1 MSTEMTQKGEIFQ
14 RTVMIQKKSR
24 RYPILFL
31 QPVLKSMVWGGERL
45 KTDFGYDSLENNL
58 GECWGISAHPNGD
71 CPVFNVEYSGKT
83 LSQLWQ
89 EEPGFFGKY
98 HSPQFPLLTKII
110 DAKKDLSIQV
120 HPNDAYARERENGS
134 LGKMECWY
142 VVDCPGDAEL
152 VVGHHAASKEELRQ
166 MVDQGK
172 WNKLLR
178 RIPISP
184 GDFIQ
189 INPGTIHAITG
200 GCLIVETQ
208 QNSDI
213 TYRLYDY
220 GRKVDGKPRE
230 LHIEQSLDVIQ
241 VPSLSVADSVQ
252 HTQDQPENYWESL
265 VDCQYYQVYKL
276 ELAGS
281 LIFTHN
287 ETFFNVTVVE
297 GEGSIDGIPVE
308 KGEHFIIPANYG
320 KVKVEGYMTLLAS
333 DAKDA

>member
-1 MSTEMTQKGEIFQ
+1 MGGK
-14 RTVMIQKKSR
+14 MIQNEGVIQRKVTIERKKG

-45 KTDFGYDSLENNL
+45 KADFGYDTLGSNL

-71 CPVFNVEYSGKT
+71 CQILNVEYSGMT
-83 LSQLWQ
+83 LFRLWQ
-89 EEPGFFGKY
+89 EEPDFFGKY
-98 HSPQFPLLTKII
+98 HSSRFPLLTKII
-110 DAKKDLSIQV
+110 DAEKDLSIQV
-120 HPNDAYARERENGS
+120 HPDDAYAKEREHGS

-142 VVDCPGDAEL
+142 VVDCPPGAEL
-152 VVGHHAASKEELRQ
+152 VVGHQATSKKELEQ
-166 MVDQGK
+166 MVGQGK
-172 WNKLLR
+172 WKELLR
-178 RIPISP
+178 RVPIAP

-220 GRKVDGKPRE
+220 DRKVDGKPRE
-230 LHIEQSLDVIQ
+230 LHIRQSLDVIR
-241 VPSLSVADSVQ
+241 VPSPSVDDSVL
-252 HTQDQPENYWESL
+252 HTQDQPKNYWKSL
-265 VDCQYYQVYKL
+265 VDCEYYQVYKL

-281 LIFTHN
+281 LSFTHN

-297 GEGSIDGIPVE
+297 GDGTVDGIPVE
-308 KGEHFIIPANYG
+308 KGEHFIIPAHYG
-320 KVKVEGYMTLLAS
+320 KVRVEGDMTLLAS

>member
-1 MSTEMTQKGEIFQ
+1 MGAKMMQNGDVIQ
-14 RTVMIQKKSR
+14 RTLTIEKKKG
-24 RYPILFL
+24 YPILFL

-45 KTDFGYDSLENNL
+45 RTDFGYDTLESHL

-71 CPVFNVEYSGKT
+71 CQILNVEYSGKT
-83 LSQLWQ
+83 LSRMWQ
-89 EEPGFFGKY
+89 EEPGFFGKF
-98 HSPQFPLLTKII
+98 HSSRFPLLTKII

-120 HPNDAYARERENGS
+120 HPDDVYAGEREYGS

-142 VVDCPGDAEL
+142 VVDCPAKAEL
-152 VVGHHAASKEELRQ
+152 VVGHEAASKEELEQ
-166 MVDQGK
+166 MVQQGK
-172 WNKLLR
+172 WKELLR
-178 RIPISP
+178 RVPIAP

-189 INPGTIHAITG
+189 IDPGTIHAITG

-220 GRKVDGKPRE
+220 DRKVDGKPRE
-230 LHIEQSLDVIQ
+230 LHIQQSLDVIQ
-241 VPSLSVADSVQ
+241 VPSPSVEDSVQ
-252 HTQDQPENYWESL
+252 HTQEQPKNYWKSL

-281 LIFTHN
+281 LTFTHN

-297 GEGSIDGIPVE
+297 GQGRVDGIPVE
-308 KGEHFIIPANYG
+308 KGEHFIIPAIYG
-320 KVKVEGYMTLLAS
+320 KVRVEGNMTLLAS